1 MLVRVVPLAD
11 CRQAALEFRNA
22 NRSAA
27 RDDGYIAWRYLSRP
41 AQRGAFVVW
50 LEDEGVRLAAATV
63 APHDVLLNGSARQV
77 GIVGDISVAAAARG
91 RGLARPLLEAVV
103 KESAAVL
110 DGLLVMPN
118 PPVFSALRSVGWRD
132 VAGLA
137 RYVRF
142 IGAGAGGS
150 GGPKGSIRRLV
161 RGTLAGATSML
172 DVLRGAGVPDDFRL
186 EPRDGLPLEYAAFW
200 GRVAGS
206 AALIASR
213 APAYLEWRYLRH
225 PLYRYTLLVLTERGE
240 LRGYAMTRRDGG
252 DLWVDDWLVSD
263 ERAGLA
269 LGQRLVERARRT
281 NEAATLQTRTA
292 DTSAATIPWG
302 RLGFMKRSDTQ
313 HVFVAGRW
321 QDEAATN
328 AQAWRLTPGDKDV

>member
-1 MLVRVVPLAD
+1 
-11 CRQAALEFRNA
+11 
-22 NRSAA
+22 
-27 RDDGYIAWRYLSRP
+27 
-41 AQRGAFVVW
+41 
-50 LEDEGVRLAAATV
+50 
-63 APHDVLLNGSARQV
+63 
-77 GIVGDISVAAAARG
+77 
-91 RGLARPLLEAVV
+91 
-103 KESAAVL
+103 VL

-269 LGQRLVERARRT
+269 LGQRLVEWARRT
-281 NEAATLQTRTA
+281 NEAATLTRTA
-292 DTSAATIPWG
+292 ARAP
-302 RLGFMKRSDTQ
+302 RPFLGSPRIRQRSDAAR
-313 HVFVAGRW
+313 VRRRPLAGRGRD
-321 QDEAATN
+321 QRAGVAPH
-328 AQAWRLTPGDKDV
+328 ARRQRRLTQGSRARFICAPRPAGAPQPPRKSFVRWRFSNPECVAFDWWILAGECRTPSASSLM